1 MSKISEM
8 EIEIGEMLNAGHS
21 PDTIS
26 HALEIPIAWVYE
38 VMVYSLT
45 SEDTY
50 NPYDTVNS

>member
-1 MSKISEM
+1 MSKMSEL
-8 EIEIGEMLNAGHS
+8 EITIGEMLDSGRTPES
-21 PDTIS
+21 IS